1 MPPAATQPPAGVSR
15 RRPITRPRVPSE
27 RERAASARTE
37 RTAGAAP
44 VVGCRARIVV
54 LVLTT
59 IAVARGSVLLHID
72 DAVSDRIKDWNLRD
86 SWAKPFIYALT
97 LPGQRGT
104 VLVVSG
110 LVVSY
115 LWWRTRSVESLLRWL
130 VALVLVAAVVYAF
143 METVVRAAPSAPAGK
158 PVPTQFYPSGH
169 VVNAVVIWGTL
180 AWCAARAQV
189 ARWLQRTLRI
199 LAILGPIAVI
209 VGMTLLDYHWMSD
222 FLAGLCIGVILL
234 PLTLASWWA
243 TLDDPPRPPLAG
255 SSDAG

>member
-1 MPPAATQPPAGVSR
+1 MVGL
-15 RRPITRPRVPSE
+15 
-27 RERAASARTE
+27 AS
-37 RTAGAAP
+37 
-44 VVGCRARIVV
+44 VV

-59 IAVARGSVLLHID
+59 VAVVRGSVLVHID
-72 DAVSDRIKDWNLRD
+72 DAISDRMKDWNLRN

-110 LVVSY
+110 LVVGY

-130 VALVLVAAVVYAF
+130 IAVVMVAVVVYAF
-143 METVVRAAPSAPAGK
+143 KELVVRVAPSAPPGK
-158 PVPTQFYPSGH
+158 PAPSNSYPSGH

-189 ARWLQRTLRI
+189 AHWLQRTLRI

-209 VGMTLLDYHWMSD
+209 VGMTLLDYHWATD

-234 PLTLASWWA
+234 PLTEAPWWTTLA
-243 TLDDPPRPPLAG
+243 TRLDRRWPGHRPSADAPLVTT
-255 SSDAG
+255 SRS

>member
-1 MPPAATQPPAGVSR
+1 MVGL
-15 RRPITRPRVPSE
+15 
-27 RERAASARTE
+27 AS
-37 RTAGAAP
+37 
-44 VVGCRARIVV
+44 VV

-59 IAVARGSVLLHID
+59 IAVVQGNVLVHID
-72 DAVSDRIKDWNLRD
+72 DAVSGRMKDANLRN
-86 SWAKPFIYALT
+86 SWAKPFIYVLT

-110 LVVSY
+110 LVVGY

-130 VALVLVAAVVYAF
+130 VALVMVAAVVYAF
-143 METVVRAAPSAPAGK
+143 KELVVRTAPSAPPGEPA
-158 PVPTQFYPSGH
+158 PTNSYPSGH

-180 AWCAARAQV
+180 AWCAARAPV

-209 VGMTLLDYHWMSD
+209 VGMTLLDYHWLTD

-234 PLTLASWWA
+234 PLTEAPWWTTLA
-243 TLDDPPRPPLAG
+243 TRLDRRWPGRRPPA
-255 SSDAG
+255 DARLVTTSRP

>member
-1 MPPAATQPPAGVSR
+1 MPSEPSKR
-15 RRPITRPRVPSE
+15 RRRALSGLPGRPRWW
-27 RERAASARTE
+27 
-37 RTAGAAP
+37 
-44 VVGCRARIVV
+44 VVGLACVV

-110 LVVSY
+110 LVVGY
-115 LWWRTRSVESLLRWL
+115 LWWRTRSLESLLRWL

-143 METVVRAAPSAPAGK
+143 KETVVRAAPSAPAGK
-158 PVPTQFYPSGH
+158 PVPTNSYPSGH
-169 VVNAVVIWGTL
+169 VANAVVIWGTV

-243 TLDDPPRPPLAG
+243 TLAIRLDRRWPGHRTPADAPLVTT
-255 SSDAG
+255 SRS